1 MSFVN
6 GQDEKVLFVNFAG
19 KCMQRIHECV
29 VLYDFAEAQDEETAA
44 NNIIHMRKP
53 NACREMDKIV
63 NFAC

>member
-1 MSFVN
+1 
-6 GQDEKVLFVNFAG
+6 
-19 KCMQRIHECV
+19 MQRIHECV

-53 NACREMDKIV
+53 NACREMDKFV